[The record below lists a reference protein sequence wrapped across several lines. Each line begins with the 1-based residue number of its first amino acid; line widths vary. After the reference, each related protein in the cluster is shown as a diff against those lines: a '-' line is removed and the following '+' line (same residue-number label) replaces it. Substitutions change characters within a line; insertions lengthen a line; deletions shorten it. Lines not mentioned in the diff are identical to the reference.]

1 MNNNTFFISKKNDEN
16 LSNEQIKKINEDIK
30 NKLDEQKNHI
40 ENDQIWD
47 IAKRYVNEYENIFSS
62 SKKYIKIC
70 TKKPISRAYFKLWEI
85 LKDFHDKIF
94 KNNKKINTAH
104 IAEGPGGFIECL
116 VDYKSKYKIDI
127 DKIYGVTL
135 LIQSDTENR
144 VPFWKLSK
152 DYCKDNNILINKKS
166 ENIGDLYQ
174 LKNIQTFVNKV
185 GYHSCEIV
193 TADGGFDF
201 SNDFNQQEEVF
212 LQLFLSEIY
221 TAANIQTQG
230 GTFITKIFD
239 MFTIDTNCLISIL
252 SSLYN
257 DIYIIKPFTSRPA
270 NSEKYLVCLNY
281 DVNNKHH
288 ILNDCRNEIINKNG
302 IMNSLGKYYN
312 TSIATRICA
321 YNTYYANRQMYYL
334 KKTLDQANK
343 IRASTGEYNFDF
355 EEAKQKCIEWCK
367 HYEIEH

>member
-1 MNNNTFFISKKNDEN
+1 MNNYTFYISKNDE
-16 LSNEQIKKINEDIK
+16 SIPNEQITHINVDIK
-30 NKLDEQKNHI
+30 NKLVEQKNHI
-40 ENDQIWD
+40 KNDQTWD
-47 IAKRYVNEYENIFSS
+47 IAKRHVNEYENIFSS
-62 SKKYIKIC
+62 SKKFMKIC

-85 LKDFHDKIF
+85 LRDFNDRIF
-94 KNNKKINTAH
+94 KPNKKINTAH

-116 VDYKSKYKIDI
+116 VDYKNKYNIDI
-127 DKIYGVTL
+127 AKMSGITL

-152 DYCKDNNILINKKS
+152 QYCKDNNIYINRKS

-174 LKNIQTFVNKV
+174 LKNIYTFINRV

-221 TAANIQTQG
+221 TAANIQTHG

-239 MFTIDTNCLISIL
+239 MFTTDTNCLISIL
-252 SSLYN
+252 TLLYN
-257 DIYIIKPFTSRPA
+257 DVYIIKPFTSRPA
-270 NSEKYLVCLNY
+270 NSEKYLVCLNF
-281 DVNNKHH
+281 DSTNKHT
-288 ILNDCRNEIINKNG
+288 IMNDCRNEILNKRG

-312 TSIATRICA
+312 PSVATRICV
-321 YNTYYANRQMYYL
+321 YNTYYANRQIYYL

-343 IRASTGEYNFDF
+343 IKASTGEYVFNF
-355 EEAKQKCIEWCK
+355 EETKQKCIEWCK